1 MRSNEASTSAKL
13 ADRLLFCLMTTVL
26 CSPFTRC
33 ATAGSLL
40 TLALL
45 MGGCSKTEVTS
56 YRVAKEKDAE
66 LPGSMTAPANT
77 SPTPPEKLTSTPSP
91 AAAGADMSATPVP
104 TASGPGLTWTAP
116 AAWQTKPLGA
126 MRKGSFNLVGE
137 GGATADL
144 SITAFPGAVGGDLAN
159 INRWRGQVALPP
171 ITEAEL
177 PKAAERFTAN
187 GLEFAVVDLASA
199 DPANP
204 QRILGGMT
212 PYQGAVWFFKLTG
225 PDALVAKAKP
235 TFLEFLKTVK
245 TATP

>member
-1 MRSNEASTSAKL
+1 MTIVFSSPLSRTATVAAAL
-13 ADRLLFCLMTTVL
+13 A
-26 CSPFTRC
+26 
-33 ATAGSLL
+33 
-40 TLALL
+40 LALL

-66 LPGSMTAPANT
+66 LPSSMTAPANT
-77 SPTPPEKLTSTPSP
+77 SPTPPEKLTSTASP
-91 AAAGADMSATPVP
+91 AAAGTDMAATPVP

-116 AAWQTKPLGA
+116 SAWQAKPVGA

-171 ITEAEL
+171 ITESDL
-177 PKAAERFTAN
+177 PKATERFTAN
-187 GLEFAVVDLASA
+187 GLEFSVVDLASA

-212 PYQGAVWFFKLTG
+212 PYQGAMWFFKLTG
-225 PDALVAKAKP
+225 PDALVAGAKP
-235 TFLEFLKTVK
+235 AFLDFLKTVK
-245 TATP
+245 AATP

>member
-1 MRSNEASTSAKL
+1 
-13 ADRLLFCLMTTVL
+13 MTTVL
-26 CSPFTRC
+26 CSFFTRR

-45 MGGCSKTEVTS
+45 LSGCSRTEVTS
-56 YRVAKEKDAE
+56 YRIAKEKDAE

-91 AAAGADMSATPVP
+91 AAAGADMAATPVA

-116 AAWQTKPLGA
+116 SAWQTKPLGA

-159 INRWRGQVALPP
+159 INRWRSQVALPP
-171 ITEAEL
+171 ITEADL
-177 PKAAERFTAN
+177 PKATERFTAN
-187 GLEFAVVDLASA
+187 GLEFSVVDLASA

-212 PYQGAVWFFKLTG
+212 PYQGAMWFFKLTG

-235 TFLEFLKTVK
+235 AFLDFLKTVK

>member
-1 MRSNEASTSAKL
+1 MRSNEVSTSAKL
-13 ADRLLFCLMTTVL
+13 TDRLPYCLMTIAYFPLFSRSATV
-26 CSPFTRC
+26 
-33 ATAGSLL
+33 GSALAAVLL
-40 TLALL
+40 AS
-45 MGGCSKTEVTS
+45 GCSKTEVTS

-66 LPGSMTAPANT
+66 LPPSMTAPANT
-77 SPTPPEKLTSTPSP
+77 APTPPEKLTSSP
-91 AAAGADMSATPVP
+91 TAAATGADMAATPVP
-104 TASGPGLTWTAP
+104 TANGPGLTWTAP
-116 AAWQTKPLGA
+116 SAWQAKPLGA

-177 PKAAERFTAN
+177 PKATQRFTAN
-187 GLEFAVVDLASA
+187 GLEFSVVDLASA

-212 PYQGAVWFFKLTG
+212 PYQGAMWFFKLTG
-225 PDALVAKAKP
+225 PDALVAGAKP
-235 TFLEFLKTVK
+235 AFLDFLKTVK
-245 TATP
+245 AATP

>member
-1 MRSNEASTSAKL
+1 
-13 ADRLLFCLMTTVL
+13 MTIAFS
-26 CSPFTRC
+26 SPLPRT
-33 ATAGSLL
+33 ATAVAVLA
-40 TLALL
+40 LALL

-91 AAAGADMSATPVP
+91 AAAGADMAATPVP
-104 TASGPGLTWTAP
+104 TAGGPGLTWTAP
-116 AAWQTKPLGA
+116 SAWQAKPVGA
-126 MRKGSFNLVGE
+126 MRKGSFNVVGE

-171 ITEAEL
+171 ITEADL
-177 PKAAERFTAN
+177 PKATERFTAN
-187 GLEFAVVDLASA
+187 GLEFSVVDLASA
-199 DPANP
+199 DPANS

-212 PYQGAVWFFKLTG
+212 PYQGAMWFFKLTG
-225 PDALVAKAKP
+225 PDALVAGAKP
-235 TFLEFLKTVK
+235 AFLDFLKTVK
-245 TATP
+245 AATP